1 VRWRVVAGVT
11 ALWTLVGLVSGAQ
24 ASLAAALQ
32 GQAPQ
37 PLGAAI
43 VDALFQFLPW
53 IPATLLAIVLAE
65 RLVLTRNTWRRN
77 VWPHLLAI
85 PATAFLTNLL
95 MVSAYWARQGTFRG
109 FRTLA
114 ENAAFWGLVR
124 LHVAAL
130 FYAAAV
136 AVTLGLRSWRSLQQ
150 REVDLARLET
160 QLATARLQTLSA
172 QIRPHFLFNTLHA
185 IGQLWRSERN
195 SEADALLD
203 HLGALFQKV
212 IASTSRTQVPLAEEL
227 AMVRDYLAIEE
238 ARFGDRVRS
247 RLTADDAALA
257 CLVPPLLLQ
266 PIVENAVKHGLSP
279 SPDGGT
285 VWVDAKVDGGRL
297 VLVVRDDGAGP
308 GVATGSRDTS
318 GTGTGLS
325 NVRERLAGLYGDR
338 QRMETT
344 TGDGRGT
351 QVRVELPAITGD
363 SEGD

>member
-1 VRWRVVAGVT
+1 VRGRVVAGVT
-11 ALWTLVGLVSGAQ
+11 ALWAFVGLVSGAQ
-24 ASLAAALQ
+24 ASLAAALH

-43 VDALFQFLPW
+43 VDGLFQFLPW
-53 IPATLLAIVLAE
+53 IPATLVAIALAE
-65 RLVLTRNTWRRN
+65 RLRLTRKAWRRN
-77 VWPHLLAI
+77 VWAHLAAI

-95 MVSAYWARQGTFRG
+95 MVSGYWARQGTFRG
-109 FRTLA
+109 FRVLA

-124 LHVAAL
+124 VHVAAL
-130 FYAAAV
+130 FYVSAV
-136 AVTLGLRSWRSLQQ
+136 AVTVALQSWRSLQR
-150 REVDLARLET
+150 RELELARLET

-185 IGQLWRSERN
+185 IGQLWRSGRN
-195 SEADALLD
+195 AEADALLD

-212 IASTSRTQVPLAEEL
+212 IASTSRVQVPLAEEL

-247 RLTADDAALA
+247 RLTADEASLA

-279 SPDGGT
+279 SPTGGT
-285 VWVDAKVDGGRL
+285 VSVDATVDGERL

-308 GVATGSRDTS
+308 SGAGPFPDTP
-318 GTGTGLS
+318 GMGAGLS
-325 NVRERLAGLYGDR
+325 NVRERLVGLYGDR
-338 QRMETT
+338 QTMETT
-344 TGDGRGT
+344 SGHGQGT
-351 QVRVELPAITGD
+351 EVRVELPAIP
-363 SEGD
+363 EGSLGG